1 VGGAHARRGNRGQ
14 EIGSYEEERGGTRMN
29 TWNGSEHPS
38 LRSIA
43 DCNLEEDPE
52 TITSTP

>member
-1 VGGAHARRGNRGQ
+1 
-14 EIGSYEEERGGTRMN
+14 MN